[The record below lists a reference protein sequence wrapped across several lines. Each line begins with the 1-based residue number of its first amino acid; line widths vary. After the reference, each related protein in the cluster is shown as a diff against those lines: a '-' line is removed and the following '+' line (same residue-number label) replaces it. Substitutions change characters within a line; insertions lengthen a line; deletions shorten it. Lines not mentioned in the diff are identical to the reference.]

1 MRTRFLPFSP
11 YCALF
16 IRAILCGPS
25 SFLAGLHRLGIGSG
39 VICLCS
45 ARDSSVT
52 GVRTDLA
59 GAIGGGGFIAERS
72 FRQADRIRVNDRIRA
87 REIRV
92 VDEEGGQLGV
102 MPPFDA
108 IKLAR
113 ERGLDL
119 VEISPTADPPVCKI
133 TDYGKYL
140 YQTNKKAHEQRKHQ
154 KGSQLKEVK
163 FRPATAEHDYQ
174 VRKNQILKFLGEGH
188 KVKAMIFHR
197 GREMAHQEVGRAK
210 MQRLL
215 QEIADQALVELGPR
229 MEANVLMALLAPK
242 RGGGGPSKPAPAPAP
257 AAAGG
262 TA

>member
-1 MRTRFLPFSP
+1 VLYFVARPF
-11 YCALF
+11 
-16 IRAILCGPS
+16 RRRRLCGREVE
-25 SFLAGLHRLGIGSG
+25 AGLKPGKLE
-39 VICLCS
+39 
-45 ARDSSVT
+45 
-52 GVRTDLA
+52 LA
-59 GAIGGGGFIAERS
+59 GAILGGGFIAERS

-92 VDEEGGQLGV
+92 VDEDGGQLGV
-102 MPPFDA
+102 MPPFEA

-113 ERGLDL
+113 EKGLDL

-174 VRKNQILKFLGEGH
+174 VRKNQIIRFLGEGH

-210 MQRLL
+210 MTRLL
-215 QEIADQALVELGPR
+215 GEIADHALVEIGPR

-242 RGGGGPSKPAPAPAP
+242 RGGGAPAKP
-257 AAAGG
+257 AAAPSG
-262 TA
+262 AQA

>member
-1 MRTRFLPFSP
+1 MGR
-11 YCALF
+11 
-16 IRAILCGPS
+16 
-25 SFLAGLHRLGIGSG
+25 
-39 VICLCS
+39 
-45 ARDSSVT
+45 
-52 GVRTDLA
+52 A
-59 GAIGGGGFIAERS
+59 GAIFGGGFIAERS
-72 FRQADRIRVNDRIRA
+72 FRQADRIRINDRIRA

-92 VDEEGGQLGV
+92 VDEDGGQLGV
-102 MPPFDA
+102 MPPFEA
-108 IKLAR
+108 IKLAK

-163 FRPATAEHDYQ
+163 FRPATAEHDFQ
-174 VRKNQILKFLGEGH
+174 VRKNQIIRFLGEGH

-210 MQRLL
+210 MTRLL
-215 QEIADQALVELGPR
+215 GEIADHALVEIGPR

-242 RGGGGPSKPAPAPAP
+242 RGGGAPPAKPAGAPA
-257 AAAGG
+257 GG
-262 TA
+262 QGQ

>member
-1 MRTRFLPFSP
+1 MRVGGRV
-11 YCALF
+11 
-16 IRAILCGPS
+16 
-25 SFLAGLHRLGIGSG
+25 GSEEVG
-39 VICLCS
+39 AVPRSLK
-45 ARDSSVT
+45 
-52 GVRTDLA
+52 LA
-59 GAIGGGGFIAERS
+59 GAILGGGFIAERS

-92 VDEEGGQLGV
+92 VDEDGGQLGV
-102 MPPFDA
+102 MPPFEA

-174 VRKNQILKFLGEGH
+174 VRKNQIIRFLGEGH

-210 MQRLL
+210 MHRLL
-215 QEIADQALVELGPR
+215 GEIADHALVEIGPR

-242 RGGGGPSKPAPAPAP
+242 RGGGAPVKPVGAPA
-257 AAAGG
+257 GG
-262 TA
+262 QT

>member
-1 MRTRFLPFSP
+1 MLRGRKGGRKKPARHQGIWGWF
-11 YCALF
+11 C
-16 IRAILCGPS
+16 AIL
-25 SFLAGLHRLGIGSG
+25 
-39 VICLCS
+39 
-45 ARDSSVT
+45 
-52 GVRTDLA
+52 
-59 GAIGGGGFIAERS
+59 GGGFIAERS

-87 REIRV
+87 REVRV
-92 VDEEGGQLGV
+92 VDEDGGQLGV
-102 MPPFDA
+102 MVPFEA

-174 VRKNQILKFLGEGH
+174 VRKNQIIRFLADGH

-197 GREMAHQEVGRAK
+197 GREIAHQEVGRAK
-210 MQRLL
+210 MNRLL
-215 QEIADQALVELGPR
+215 QEIADHALVEIGPR
-229 MEANVLMALLAPK
+229 MEANIMMALLAPNAAAARRQSHPHRP
-242 RGGGGPSKPAPAPAP
+242 RGRPEAPAIQCWFWCVK
-257 AAAGG
+257 AAAPP
-262 TA
+262 TKRNPVRSSSWQKR

>member
-1 MRTRFLPFSP
+1 LREPAAGANSSVNANSRYLTVLQSFLSCYTLWPSLILSRMVCEGGIGRKKSPQGRFFLTG
-11 YCALF
+11 
-16 IRAILCGPS
+16 RAI
-25 SFLAGLHRLGIGSG
+25 F
-39 VICLCS
+39 
-45 ARDSSVT
+45 
-52 GVRTDLA
+52 
-59 GAIGGGGFIAERS
+59 GGGFIAERS
-72 FRQADRIRVNDRIRA
+72 FRQADRIRINDRIRA

-92 VDEEGGQLGV
+92 VDEDGGQLGV
-102 MPPFDA
+102 MPPFEA
-108 IKLAR
+108 IKLAK

-163 FRPATAEHDYQ
+163 FRPATAEHDFQ
-174 VRKNQILKFLGEGH
+174 VRKNQIIRFLGEGH

-210 MQRLL
+210 MHRLL
-215 QEIADQALVELGPR
+215 GEIADHALVEIGPR

-242 RGGGGPSKPAPAPAP
+242 RGGGAPPPKPAGAPA
-257 AAAGG
+257 GG
-262 TA
+262 QG

>member
-1 MRTRFLPFSP
+1 MACRYSGNNALTNAKLPEGDLLPRRLAVLYFVARPFL
-11 YCALF
+11 
-16 IRAILCGPS
+16 RAGS
-25 SFLAGLHRLGIGSG
+25 WRAGLTRELGCRPGG
-39 VICLCS
+39 NQ
-45 ARDSSVT
+45 
-52 GVRTDLA
+52 
-59 GAIGGGGFIAERS
+59 GAICGGGFIAERS

-92 VDEEGGQLGV
+92 VDEDGGQLGV
-102 MPPFDA
+102 MQPFEA
-108 IKLAR
+108 VKLAR

-174 VRKNQILKFLGEGH
+174 VRKNQIIRFLGEGH

-215 QEIADQALVELGPR
+215 QEIADHALVEIGPR

-242 RGGGGPSKPAPAPAP
+242 RGGSPAKP
-257 AAAGG
+257 AAAPAG
-262 TA
+262 AQA